1 MPEASSPNDANDQLL
16 LLVSEQQV
24 YAFDLSITL
33 RIGIGRHEAN
43 DLVLRS
49 RTVSNY
55 HTEILKEGDQ
65 LVLRDLGSTNGTYV
79 NGKTVKQGTVKVG
92 DRIRVGN
99 HILTVHLKALENRE
113 EGFFRFRRNPDSF
126 GPGTSGNII
135 SARAGPEDPLKT
147 LQSTEPHDL
156 SLPDLLKILSSNAHS
171 LTVHIQRESEE
182 ARIFVQKDRIVHA
195 EFDRSSGEKA
205 LYRLFGWQRATYELK
220 PLTAGLSVPRTIAL
234 PTDTLIVEGTKHATE
249 LGKLI
254 SQLPPLQVT
263 LRLREDCPLPLTAHT
278 PAEVEIYQCVIR
290 HETIAEV
297 LKQSPFTD
305 VIVLK
310 LIDSLIRKGVFEVAT
325 NSDVLLEETFV
336 SRRPLE
342 SVPPDEGIEL

>member
-1 MPEASSPNDANDQLL
+1 MPEASGPNDANDQLL

-24 YAFDLSITL
+24 YAFDLSIKF
-33 RIGIGRHEAN
+33 RIGIGRHESN
-43 DLVLRS
+43 DLELRS

-55 HTEILKEGDQ
+55 HAEILKEGEE
-65 LVLRDLGSTNGTYV
+65 LVLRDLGSTNGTHV
-79 NGKTVKQGTVKVG
+79 NSESIKQRTVKVG
-92 DRIRVGN
+92 DLIRVGN
-99 HILTVHLKALENRE
+99 HILTVHLKALENRD

-126 GPGTSGNII
+126 GPGTRGNII

-156 SLPDLLKILSSNAHS
+156 SLADLLKILSSNAHS
-171 LTVHIQRESEE
+171 LALHIERESEE

-195 EFDRSSGEKA
+195 ELGQSSGEKA
-205 LYRLFGWQRATYELK
+205 LYRLFGWQWATYELK
-220 PLTAGLSVPRTIAL
+220 SLTSGVSVPQTISL

-249 LGKLI
+249 LGELI
-254 SQLPPLQVT
+254 SQLPPLQVP
-263 LRLREDCPLPLTAHT
+263 LQLREDCPLPLTAHT
-278 PAEVEIYQCVIR
+278 PAEIEIYQCVIR

-297 LKQSPFTD
+297 LKQSPLTD
-305 VIVLK
+305 LIVLK

-336 SRRPLE
+336 SRRPL
-342 SVPPDEGIEL
+342 VPPDA